1 MEASCI
7 FPLYQV
13 KQRPFNKRSGI
24 LNLQADQR
32 SDQGSCQKAQPG
44 YGKISKAFLLATPRR
59 KNAKME
65 NHIQSEIQL
74 DREHNDLNML
84 LAALAVNLRDLAPVI
99 GRNGFCLVSQGRF
112 LGYISQASVSVDQRK
127 RSYNLARDADGAT
140 RESGVL
146 ITTPSGESFVRL
158 DELDGFISNCQSDRE

>member
-1 MEASCI
+1 MEASCP

-32 SDQGSCQKAQPG
+32 SDQGSCQKVQPG
-44 YGKISKAFLLATPRR
+44 YGKISKDFLLATPRR

-74 DREHNDLNML
+74 DREHNDLNKL

-99 GRNGFCLVSQGRF
+99 GRNGFCLLSQGRF
-112 LGYISQASVSVDQRK
+112 LGYVSQASVSLERRK
-127 RSYNLARDADGAT
+127 RLYHLASGVESAT
-140 RESGVL
+140 HESGVL
-146 ITTPSGESFVRL
+146 ITTPRGGSFVKL
-158 DELDGFISNCQSDRE
+158 DELDESIAY